1 MTKFILK
8 EVNRLVKKY
17 KTRDPFEIAE
27 MMKINVCYH
36 ELGNLKGYYF
46 YQSKFR
52 YIVINKNIKEELFP
66 IICAHE
72 LGHDRFHQSFATN
85 DPIREFSLFD
95 MKSKPEREANIFAA
109 ELLIPDKTIMALFK
123 EDCTYANVAAELKMP
138 IELVDFKG
146 QILKSQGFDIGQF
159 CISGGDFLKR

>member
-36 ELGNLKGYYF
+36 ELGTLKGYYF

-72 LGHDRFHQSFATN
+72 LGHDRFHQSFAKN
-85 DPIREFSLFD
+85 DPIREFSLFQTCICQKIFLKLFL
-95 MKSKPEREANIFAA
+95 KSLNLLSET
-109 ELLIPDKTIMALFK
+109 ELL
-123 EDCTYANVAAELKMP
+123 YH
-138 IELVDFKG
+138 
-146 QILKSQGFDIGQF
+146 
-159 CISGGDFLKR
+159 